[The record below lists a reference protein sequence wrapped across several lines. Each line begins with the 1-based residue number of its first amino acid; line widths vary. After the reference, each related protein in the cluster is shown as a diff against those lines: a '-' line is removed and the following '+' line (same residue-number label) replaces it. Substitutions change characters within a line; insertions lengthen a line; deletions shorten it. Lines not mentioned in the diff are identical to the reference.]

1 MKVGDLVRL
10 SESFSNSATIQDW
23 GFGII
28 EKVHTE
34 YWMGQRV
41 DNPSVEV
48 AWPQKSW
55 SCSKI
60 PGSRVEVVNETNLPR

>member
-1 MKVGDLVRL
+1 MKPGDLVRL
-10 SESFSNSATIQDW
+10 SKAFSNPMAIQDW

-28 EKVHTE
+28 EKVHAE

-48 AWPQKSW
+48 VWPQKSYD
-55 SCSKI
+55 STKL
-60 PGSRVEVVNETNLPR
+60 PGSRVEVVSESR